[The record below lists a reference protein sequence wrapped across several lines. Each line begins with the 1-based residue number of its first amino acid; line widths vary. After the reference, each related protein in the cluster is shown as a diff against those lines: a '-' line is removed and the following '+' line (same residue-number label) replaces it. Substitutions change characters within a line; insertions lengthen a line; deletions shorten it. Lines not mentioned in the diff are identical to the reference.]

1 MSTLTDTGHHNCRDY
16 YVPIQPSTH
25 HTLPPALYK
34 TKSTAQILAFH
45 ASQKSPLN
53 VPYTRQTF
61 PFLRLPYELRR
72 KIYSYLLPYTE
83 TKTSSGSLIAKATTG
98 SSAASTAHKTHLAS
112 LPSAKY
118 AKNTIL
124 WHRGQTSILSVSRQ
138 LHAECSTILYGENTF
153 VLWISY
159 DQIQFR
165 FRWVLASG
173 LAPSHAYDF
182 LAGWG
187 GAKYIGKIKK
197 MVMTVDCVDE
207 YTGMIKYNV
216 GGSGLTHGLRL
227 QVQKLVRRIN
237 TARAEDASEEQGL
250 KILTVRLQNGNDG
263 VLESEKRGIVR
274 SRDSSVRSVE
284 EVQGVLEP
292 LQALTGLREVVIC
305 GAVTDTYKQEL
316 RNKMMAMTILQG

>member
-1 MSTLTDTGHHNCRDY
+1 M
-16 YVPIQPSTH
+16 
-25 HTLPPALYK
+25 
-34 TKSTAQILAFH
+34 
-45 ASQKSPLN
+45 
-53 VPYTRQTF
+53 
-61 PFLRLPYELRR
+61 
-72 KIYSYLLPYTE
+72 
-83 TKTSSGSLIAKATTG
+83 
-98 SSAASTAHKTHLAS
+98 
-112 LPSAKY
+112 
-118 AKNTIL
+118 
-124 WHRGQTSILSVSRQ
+124 
-138 LHAECSTILYGENTF
+138 
-153 VLWISY
+153 
-159 DQIQFR
+159 
-165 FRWVLASG
+165 LASG

-197 MVMTVDCVDE
+197 VVMTVDCVDE

-227 QVQKLVRRIN
+227 QVQKLVRATN
-237 TARAEDASEEQGL
+237 TARNEDASEEQGL
-250 KILTVRLQNGNDG
+250 NKLTVRLQNGNDG

-316 RNKMMAMTILQG
+316 RDKMMAMTML